1 MLYYNPKPGSTPEEK
16 ISGQLIHK
24 HYRDPFNGERAPI
37 AGSANEES
45 MKREAQSIRKGLE
58 QTQTPMNEGEKLM
71 NLGSFL
77 ENQAMQQRDVNA
89 ELVRRLLGN

>member
-1 MLYYNPKPGSTPEEK
+1 
-16 ISGQLIHK
+16 
-24 HYRDPFNGERAPI
+24 
-37 AGSANEES
+37 
-45 MKREAQSIRKGLE
+45 
-58 QTQTPMNEGEKLM
+58 MNEGEKLM